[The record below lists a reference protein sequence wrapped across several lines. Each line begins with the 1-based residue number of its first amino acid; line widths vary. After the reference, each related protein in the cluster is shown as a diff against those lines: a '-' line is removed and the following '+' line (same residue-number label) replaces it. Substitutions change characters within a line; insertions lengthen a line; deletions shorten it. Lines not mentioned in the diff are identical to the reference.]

1 MKKGLLIILSGP
13 SGVGKKTLWS
23 SFINDKSLDLVFSI
37 SMTTRKQRPGEI
49 DKKDYFFLTK
59 EEFKKNID
67 NGKLL
72 EWATYVDN
80 YYGTPKD
87 FVEQQRNNGKN
98 VLLEIEPQGAL
109 KVMDYFRKI
118 KDDKILTVFIS
129 PKSFDALKE
138 RLAKRQ
144 TENDSIINQR
154 IEQSKWELTT
164 SKYYQHT
171 IINDN
176 LAIASSQLYKIIK
189 DAINKNK

>member
-1 MKKGLLIILSGP
+1 
-13 SGVGKKTLWS
+13 
-23 SFINDKSLDLVFSI
+23 
-37 SMTTRKQRPGEI
+37 MTTRKQRPGEI

-109 KVMDYFRKI
+109 KVMDYFKKI
-118 KDDKILTVFIS
+118 KDDKILTIFIS
-129 PKSFDALKE
+129 PKSFDTLKE

-176 LAIASSQLYKIIK
+176 LAVASSQLYKIIK